1 MTSMRDSC
9 REALY
14 ACQQEE
20 RTHTLISLNPSIE
33 NGLKGQIN
41 GLRKLSVLEW
51 VKEHTEQNE
60 LFCGNILTNI

>member
-1 MTSMRDSC
+1 MTSMRDSS
-9 REALY
+9 REALC
-14 ACQQEE
+14 ACQKEG

-33 NGLKGQIN
+33 SGLKGQIN

-60 LFCGNILTNI
+60 LFCGNILTNL